1 MLHKTRG
8 IVLNYL
14 KYGESS
20 IIVKIFTEE
29 FGVQSYIVNSVRS
42 SKSKSKIALFQ
53 PLTLLDMVV
62 YYREQANLHRIKE
75 MKCLVPFI
83 SIPFEFRKSGIALFM
98 TEVLLKTVKSEEQN
112 QSLFEFLQEAV
123 LRLDRLQQNYSNF
136 HLQFLLQLSSYLG
149 FAPGTAEELYE
160 QVHPGG
166 NTSGFAAD
174 EKEAVEAMLQ
184 QDFDNNIRLGVE
196 QRKHILTN
204 ILHFYRLHID
214 NFGELKSLSVLQEV
228 MS

>member
-1 MLHKTRG
+1 MLHKTNG

-20 IIVKIFTEE
+20 IIVKVFTEE
-29 FGVQSYIVNSVRS
+29 FGMQSYIVNSVRS

-62 YYREQANLHRIKE
+62 YYREQASLHRIKE
-75 MKCLVPFI
+75 MKCLVPFT

-98 TEVLLKTVKSEEQN
+98 TEVLLKTVKGEEQN
-112 QSLFEFLQEAV
+112 PPIFGFLQEAV
-123 LRLDRLQQNYSNF
+123 LTLDRLQQNYSNF

-166 NTSGFAAD
+166 NTSGFAVE
-174 EKEAVEAMLQ
+174 EKEALESMLQ
-184 QDFDNNIRLGVE
+184 QDFGSNLRLTSE
-196 QRKHILTN
+196 QRKHILSN
-204 ILHFYRLHID
+204 ILHFYRLHVD

>member
-1 MLHKTRG
+1 MLHKTKG

-20 IIVKIFTEE
+20 IIVKVFTEE
-29 FGVQSYIVNSVRS
+29 FGMQSYIVNSVRS
-42 SKSKSKIALFQ
+42 SKAKSRIALFQ

-62 YYREQANLHRIKE
+62 YYREQTSLHRIKE
-75 MKCLVPFI
+75 MKCIVPFT

-98 TEVLLKTVKSEEQN
+98 TEVLLKTVKGEEQ
-112 QSLFEFLQEAV
+112 SLPLFEFLQESV
-123 LRLDRLQQNYSNF
+123 LLLDRLQENYSNF
-136 HLQFLLQLSSYLG
+136 HLQFLLQLSSFLG

-166 NTSGFAAD
+166 NISGFAAD
-174 EKEAVEAMLQ
+174 EKEALEAILQ
-184 QDFDNNIRLGVE
+184 QGFNTSIRLGAE
-196 QRKHILTN
+196 QRKHILRN
-204 ILHFYRLHID
+204 ILQFYRLHVD